1 MIHKRLLFLRNL
13 DVLAQLKL
21 IATIPYDLLCPE
33 VEKIFGAVIQKLW
46 NILPVEESSQQT
58 NTFPFTAM
66 KSTAKTEECVFKIQL
81 TTES

>member
-1 MIHKRLLFLRNL
+1 M
-13 DVLAQLKL
+13 
-21 IATIPYDLLCPE
+21 
-33 VEKIFGAVIQKLW
+33 QKLW

-66 KSTAKTEECVFKIQL
+66 KSTAKTEERVFKIQL